1 MAACNSLPSL
11 LSYSYRHT
19 VIQVITQYLRLTQ
32 NLGNDQ
38 NCYASITSVISTL
51 RFGILLGI
59 KVAFSNTPPQVYWH
73 RLICQGTRPFF
84 CARSCATQ
92 AWIAYNRRTLIKSR
106 VTSRTCSRPARLMHR
121 QVAHSTCKTR
131 SICTRHIRLTEMRK
145 VIAGRALPRQA
156 LNRQRDQHCIRLQI
170 TSSSMADNQPLVPV
184 AYQSQMFQAYGAAR
198 QNIHSAAWNGSPL
211 QGQSNAAA
219 PVPPWM
225 PPQQQSQS
233 MAPWMLPQQRSQPQQ
248 YSEAQ
253 ADARCQ
259 TPSSLSVWPS
269 NGDPRLLCIHF

>member
-1 MAACNSLPSL
+1 LRSFLRYANMDRIQQTHVDQVSRDFANLQQTGAFDAQAGSPQYVQDTQHMYTPHPLDRNAQGDSRSGAAS
-11 LSYSYRHT
+11 
-19 VIQVITQYLRLTQ
+19 
-32 NLGNDQ
+32 
-38 NCYASITSVISTL
+38 ASAKPTAGSAL
-51 RFGILLGI
+51 
-59 KVAFSNTPPQVYWH
+59 Y
-73 RLICQGTRPFF
+73 
-84 CARSCATQ
+84 
-92 AWIAYNRRTLIKSR
+92 
-106 VTSRTCSRPARLMHR
+106 PAADNH
-121 QVAHSTCKTR
+121 A
-131 SICTRHIRLTEMRK
+131 
-145 VIAGRALPRQA
+145 
-156 LNRQRDQHCIRLQI
+156 
-170 TSSSMADNQPLVPV
+170 SSSMADNQPLVPV
-184 AYQSQMFQAYGAAR
+184 AYQFQMFQAYGAAR